1 MNQLPDFWR
10 TEIYHPLTVH
20 LPLVALILST
30 FFIILS
36 LFIKR
41 SHWFKMGSLLLIIGT
56 IGAWIAVYTGNM
68 ADSVVARDICDPT
81 VLESHENTA
90 YLVSWIFT
98 AASVAVIINHY
109 LKANKLIKLAKAFI
123 VVLSIAGS
131 AFLVYQG
138 HLGSTLVY
146 QQAAGVYV
154 PSEDCDEFSD

>member
-20 LPLVALILST
+20 LPLAALILST
-30 FFIILS
+30 
-36 LFIKR
+36 LFILISFFLKR
-41 SHWFKMGSLLLIIGT
+41 SHWFEMGSLLLIIGT
-56 IGAWIAVYTGNM
+56 AGAWIAVYTGNM
-68 ADSVVARDICDPT
+68 ADSVVAREICDPT

-98 AASVAVIINHY
+98 AASVAIIINY
-109 LKANKLIKLAKAFI
+109 FLKANKLIKFAKTFI
-123 VVLSIAGS
+123 VILSLAGS

-154 PSEDCDEFSD
+154 PGEDCDEFAD

>member
-20 LPLVALILST
+20 LPLVALILAT
-30 FFIILS
+30 FFIIIS

-68 ADSVVARDICDPT
+68 ADSVVAREICDPT

-98 AASVAVIINHY
+98 AASAAIIINY
-109 LKANKLIKLAKAFI
+109 FLKANKLIKLAKTFI
-123 VVLSIAGS
+123 LILSITGS

-154 PSEDCDEFSD
+154 PSEDCDEFTD

>member
-56 IGAWIAVYTGNM
+56 AGAWIAVYTGNM
-68 ADSVVARDICDPT
+68 ADSVVAREICDPT
-81 VLESHENTA
+81 VLENHENTA

-98 AASVAVIINHY
+98 A
-109 LKANKLIKLAKAFI
+109 
-123 VVLSIAGS
+123 
-131 AFLVYQG
+131 
-138 HLGSTLVY
+138 
-146 QQAAGVYV
+146 
-154 PSEDCDEFSD
+154 